1 MKPYYNYKVIYWEM
15 GHFSI
20 LEITSEEKEI
30 NDDLLEEIRTS
41 AALKSADIVGIISET
56 AQNFEWEKF
65 YVLIK

>member
-20 LEITSEEKEI
+20 LEITSEEKQI
-30 NDDLLEEIRTS
+30 NDVLIEEIRS
-41 AALKSADIVGIISET
+41 GVLKTADIVGIIWET

-65 YVLIK
+65 YDLIK